1 MAECRTAHDFIERL
15 ARRLAENGYAVSPL
29 AGDVPGKLATKR
41 GHSAG
46 IFLPFTDFIFL
57 HNLDEVWMSH
67 GDELEALHQRNRAE
81 GESHMKVPRAMR
93 YRVPNTVTFCVST
106 KPVSEEL
113 IAVAQ
118 QNRHLRANTGE
129 KNSIYLVD
137 LSTGTYYM
145 QGREFDTLS
154 RYGGTWDSDFNPSNR
169 MATLLTTIL
178 AEDEAL

>member
-1 MAECRTAHDFIERL
+1 MAESPTAHEFIERL

-29 AGDVPGKLATKR
+29 AGDVPGTLATKR

-57 HNLDEVWMSH
+57 HDLDAVWMSH

-106 KPVSEEL
+106 KPVSAEMIE
-113 IAVAQ
+113 VAQ
-118 QNRHLRANTGE
+118 RSRHAVNSGE
-129 KNSIYLVD
+129 KNSLYLVD
-137 LSTGTYYM
+137 LSTKRFYS
-145 QGREFDTLS
+145 QGLEVDRFS
-154 RYGGTWDSDFNPSNR
+154 RYGGEWSPSVNPSNR
-169 MATLLTTIL
+169 MARMLAWLM